1 MSDARKSDMISA
13 SQNLTTESAVLAT
26 AAYPDAESEKFCRL
40 LVGDTTSIWCADADH
55 PVSSKEVHTTATTAL
70 TPEQHLQ
77 SSCSPLGANKTVQA
91 CLQQVGQRG
100 ADFSQSNQSSQS
112 NKEQCSNVP
121 QPAAQQRHAECV
133 AQHESHL
140 KRLGA
145 AREALF
151 RDRTRTAA
159 FHGGEGAWGS
169 ASGSSTVLQT
179 VKRGPLPQLRLVE
192 RVGGA
197 VVSTSETEAAS
208 RDCEP
213 LPPNMLQAAVAAAT
227 SRLHTGL

>member
-13 SQNLTTESAVLAT
+13 SQNLATESAVLAT

-55 PVSSKEVHTTATTAL
+55 TVSSKEVHTTATTAL
-70 TPEQHLQ
+70 TAEERLQ
-77 SSCSPLGANKTVQA
+77 SSCSPLGANKTVQT
-91 CLQQVGQRG
+91 CLKQVGQRG
-100 ADFSQSNQSSQS
+100 ADCSQSNQS
-112 NKEQCSNVP
+112 NKEQCGNLP
-121 QPAAQQRHAECV
+121 QTAAQQRHAECV

-151 RDRTRTAA
+151 RDRTRTTA
-159 FHGGEGAWGS
+159 FHGGEGVWGS
-169 ASGSSTVLQT
+169 GSGSSTVLQT
-179 VKRGPLPQLRLVE
+179 VRGPLPQLRLVE

-197 VVSTSETEAAS
+197 VVATSETEAVI

-227 SRLHTGL
+227 SRLHTAL